1 MSGSASERVAVV
13 TASARSLPALMCPI
27 DDPEPPNITCTCPL
41 IRSVSAGATPRYG
54 TCTMSTPVIILNSSP
69 AIWEGV
75 PIPPDAILSLIGLG
89 ISDELGNR
97 FCWNREIRH
106 HELGHASDAC
116 DRRDVTVEI
125 ETKLAEHRGLD
136 RVGPVA
142 KEIGEATGGE
152 RKARLGSDILATA
165 GSVIDHEWLAEPL

>member
-1 MSGSASERVAVV
+1 MGGGSN
-13 TASARSLPALMCPI
+13 TARRHIEL
-27 DDPEPPNITCTCPL
+27 
-41 IRSVSAGATPRYG
+41 AG
-54 TCTMSTPVIILNSSP
+54 
-69 AIWEGV
+69 
-75 PIPPDAILSLIGLG
+75 IGLG

-125 ETKLAEHRGLD
+125 ETKLLVQRRVD
-136 RVGPVA
+136 RVCPSDQEDRVA
-142 KEIGEATGGE
+142 IWGRTND
-152 RKARLGSDILATA
+152 RFGSDILATA

>member
-1 MSGSASERVAVV
+1 MGGGPN
-13 TASARSLPALMCPI
+13 TARRHIEL
-27 DDPEPPNITCTCPL
+27 
-41 IRSVSAGATPRYG
+41 AG
-54 TCTMSTPVIILNSSP
+54 
-69 AIWEGV
+69 
-75 PIPPDAILSLIGLG
+75 IGLG

-125 ETKLAEHRGLD
+125 ETKLFIQRRVD
-136 RVGPVA
+136 RVCPSDQEDRVA
-142 KEIGEATGGE
+142 IWGRTND
-152 RKARLGSDILATA
+152 RFRSDIFATA